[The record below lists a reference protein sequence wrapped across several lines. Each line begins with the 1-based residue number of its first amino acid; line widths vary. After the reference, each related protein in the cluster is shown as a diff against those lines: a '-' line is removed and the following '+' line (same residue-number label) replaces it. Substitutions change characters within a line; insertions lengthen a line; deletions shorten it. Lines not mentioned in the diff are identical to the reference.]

1 MVAKNKL
8 KYKNGFSVPIVIFVL
23 LGLSIGMAII
33 SRINLTSDSIL
44 KSHVEKNKILSHD
57 TTEIS
62 RAIEWLELNK
72 DNLNN
77 DIVGAKILNSVAL
90 NYYSSGKISALSTN
104 NLSVGVFN
112 VYEDTF
118 LYPSSVNS
126 TSSAKPLLYGF
137 KNNSGFSSQIS
148 IFRMCSVPNVAPNEV
163 VNGVTNECMKD
174 QILMTPTSSNN
185 SSAGYGGY
193 DYTVS
198 PASDKIIY
206 LIKVQSTVERAGSW
220 ESHSDSEMRNDTS
233 LITETM
239 VSM

>member
-8 KYKNGFSVPIVIFVL
+8 KNKSGFSVPIVIFVL

-72 DNLNN
+72 DNLND

-90 NYYSSGKISALSTN
+90 NYFSSGQISALNTS

-112 VYEDTF
+112 VYEDVS
-118 LYPSSVNS
+118 LYPSSVNVTTKS
-126 TSSAKPLLYGF
+126 KPLLYGF
-137 KNNSGFSSQIS
+137 KNDSGFSSQIN
-148 IFRMCSVPNVAPNEV
+148 IYRMCNVPNAAPGAI

-206 LIKVQSTVERAGSW
+206 LIRVESTVERTILNSSGSN
-220 ESHSDSEMRNDTS
+220 SEMSNDTS